1 MLQAR
6 RNHEMSHVI
15 DFVARRREPGYDPSP
30 PDEGT
35 VLSVL
40 PMPGVDAALVIVG
53 YVVPLDGGSQS
64 AQGLRLPQGVTLPEG
79 VAARAQDVTSPHGIA
94 LLQGAGLPEGI
105 AALQGAAAGTAEVRE
120 GAEKLEAGRAARTG
134 RGAGSVS
141 GLAHP
146 DRGDHAS
153 RQVRAS
159 APVEEFVVD
168 RASRAVRVDGVEID
182 LTYREF
188 ELLDY
193 LCSAPGRVFNRRQLM
208 AAVWDR
214 YGDEGARTVDV
225 HVLRLRRKLGP
236 HAGRIVTVR
245 NVGYKYQ
252 PPRS

>member
-1 MLQAR
+1 
-6 RNHEMSHVI
+6 MSHVI

-53 YVVPLDGGSQS
+53 YVVPLDGGSRS
-64 AQGLRLPQGVTLPEG
+64 ARGLRLPQGVTLPEG
-79 VAARAQDVTSPHGIA
+79 GAARAQDVKWPHGIA
-94 LLQGAGLPEGI
+94 LVQEAELPEGL
-105 AALQGAAAGTAEVRE
+105 AAFQGAATGAAEVHE
-120 GAEKLEAGRAARTG
+120 GSEASGADRPARPAREAGAAP
-134 RGAGSVS
+134 
-141 GLAHP
+141 GLVAHP
-146 DRGDHAS
+146 DRAGHAS
-153 RQVRAS
+153 RHGRTS
-159 APVEEFVVD
+159 APVEELVVD

-208 AAVWDR
+208 AAIWDR